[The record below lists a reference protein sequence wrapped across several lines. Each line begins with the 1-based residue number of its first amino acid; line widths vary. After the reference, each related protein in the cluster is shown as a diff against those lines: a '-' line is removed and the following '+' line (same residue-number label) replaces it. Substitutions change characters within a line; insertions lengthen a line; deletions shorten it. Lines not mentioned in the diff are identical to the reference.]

1 MAARILTLSELLESF
16 SETSHFIPHNVLN
29 QVYFPIV
36 K

>member
-1 MAARILTLSELLESF
+1 MAARILTLNELLESF